1 MVSSL
6 YLLFIKLL
14 LFIVS
19 NLSMLFWFGQLKY
32 FLPPEMSG
40 PIVHAAIFQSKRLVE
55 AIGITVKK
63 NVLRRNVG
71 SNLR

>member
-1 MVSSL
+1 MVSKI

>member
-1 MVSSL
+1 LVSSL

>member
-1 MVSSL
+1 MVSRL
-6 YLLFIKLL
+6 YLLFIKIL

-40 PIVHAAIFQSKRLVE
+40 PIVHAAIFQSKKLVE